1 MAQVIPFAVYEVVT
15 NHPLLRE
22 VEYESF
28 EEVTTSREMKIL
40 RKFKLKKSDWIPLA
54 PGISLYDE
62 MKIRAVVNAL

>member
-28 EEVTTSREMKIL
+28 EEVASCESENVEGFDVNYPPPEGYCMLK
-40 RKFKLKKSDWIPLA
+40 RK
-54 PGISLYDE
+54 
-62 MKIRAVVNAL
+62 

>member
-28 EEVTTSREMKIL
+28 EEVASCESENVEGFDVNHPPPEGYRMLK
-40 RKFKLKKSDWIPLA
+40 RK
-54 PGISLYDE
+54 
-62 MKIRAVVNAL
+62 